1 MAGDSKATV
10 RLAFLANITIAVAKT
25 AAGLLSGSSAMI
37 SEAAHSWADTLNE
50 IFLITSLRKSGQPAD
65 AAHPFG
71 YGKER
76 FFWSLLAAFG
86 IFVTGGLFSIYE
98 GVHALAAGNHS
109 IGTMEL
115 YLSYGVLAFS
125 AVAEGSSLV
134 RALRQVKGE
143 AQANNRGFVEQF
155 RRGDDPSVKTVVSE
169 DSAAVVGLI
178 LAAAGLTLH
187 KVTGSAVFDAAA
199 SIAIGVLL
207 VAIAYGLG
215 RDTKDLLIGEA
226 ADPEIRME
234 IFTLV
239 SAMPEIDGVLEL
251 LTMKMGPD
259 DLLVAMKVDLADDIT
274 GGEVEDLSTRIDNDI
289 STAIPSV
296 RQVFV
301 DATRPTGSQRLLAD
315 TMRYANSPDR
325 SVQPPAGLL

>member
-1 MAGDSKATV
+1 MPADSKATV
-10 RLAFLANITIAVAKT
+10 RLAFLANLTIAAAKT

-50 IFLITSLRKSGQPAD
+50 VFLITSLRKSGRPAD

-98 GVHALAAGNHS
+98 GVHALESGHRS
-109 IGTMEL
+109 IGTLEL

-125 AVAEGSSLV
+125 AIAEGSSLT
-134 RALRQVKGE
+134 RALRQVRSE
-143 AQANNRGFVEQF
+143 AAANGRGFFEQF

-169 DSAAVVGLI
+169 DSAAVIGLA
-178 LAAAGLTLH
+178 LAAGGLTLH
-187 KVTGSAVFDAAA
+187 KVTGSAAFDAAA

-215 RDTKDLLIGEA
+215 RDSKDLLIGEA
-226 ADPEIRME
+226 ADPEVRTE

-251 LTMKMGPD
+251 LTMKIGPD
-259 DLLVAMKVDLADDIT
+259 DLLVAMKVDLTDDIT
-274 GGEVEDLSTRIDNDI
+274 GDEVEDLSTRIDTEI
-289 STAIPSV
+289 SAAVPSV

-315 TMRYANSPDR
+315 TVRYANSPDD